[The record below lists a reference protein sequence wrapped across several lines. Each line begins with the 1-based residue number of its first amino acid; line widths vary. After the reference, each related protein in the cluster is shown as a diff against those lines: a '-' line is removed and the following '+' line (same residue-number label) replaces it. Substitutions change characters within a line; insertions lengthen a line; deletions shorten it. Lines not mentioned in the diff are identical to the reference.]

1 MVRSPQW
8 HWAQRAALPAA
19 QPPQEAAESPAQ
31 LTAQHSAAQRST
43 AQHSTARHGPAPPRP
58 RLLTLGNRGSF
69 RRHTL
74 RSPRRNRASPAMC
87 AQHFRKTKWSAFVL
101 QEIKTWK
108 QNILQNSSTLS
119 SLSLF
124 LCNNSFKEDPGI
136 IFWCKLCYKHIS
148 LCW

>member
-1 MVRSPQW
+1 MATAAPGSAPGRTC
-8 HWAQRAALPAA
+8 RAARRPSKNRSMAAATTARPRPAPRA
-19 QPPQEAAESPAQ
+19 
-31 LTAQHSAAQRST
+31 
-43 AQHSTARHGPAPPRP
+43 TARHGPAPPRP

-74 RSPRRNRASPAMC
+74 RSSRRNCASPAMC

-136 IFWCKLCYKHIS
+136 IF
-148 LCW
+148 